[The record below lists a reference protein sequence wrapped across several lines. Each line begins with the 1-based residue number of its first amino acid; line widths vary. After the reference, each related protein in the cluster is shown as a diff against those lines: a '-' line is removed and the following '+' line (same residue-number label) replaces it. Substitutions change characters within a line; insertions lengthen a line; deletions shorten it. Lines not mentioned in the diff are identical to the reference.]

1 MSERLKE
8 SRGVRGAI
16 TLESNTVDEIKKAT
30 VELLTQMIEKN
41 NIDKKDIS
49 SAIFTLT
56 KDINAIYPAKIA
68 REELNFDSV
77 PMMCF
82 NELEIEGSLK
92 MCLRVL
98 LSINTN
104 LKQSEINH
112 VYLKGA
118 QVLRKDLIK

>member
-1 MSERLKE
+1 MYV
-8 SRGVRGAI
+8 RGVRGAI
-16 TLESNTVDEIKKAT
+16 TLENNTVEEIKKAT

-41 NIDKKDIS
+41 NIDLKDIS

-56 KDINAIYPAKIA
+56 KDINAAYPAKFA
-68 REELNFDSV
+68 REELNFNTV

-98 LSINTN
+98 LSVNTS
-104 LKQSEINH
+104 LSQSEINH
-112 VYLKGA
+112 IYLKGA
-118 QVLRKDLIK
+118 KVLRKDLIK

>member
-16 TLESNTVDEIKKAT
+16 TLESNTIEEIKKAT